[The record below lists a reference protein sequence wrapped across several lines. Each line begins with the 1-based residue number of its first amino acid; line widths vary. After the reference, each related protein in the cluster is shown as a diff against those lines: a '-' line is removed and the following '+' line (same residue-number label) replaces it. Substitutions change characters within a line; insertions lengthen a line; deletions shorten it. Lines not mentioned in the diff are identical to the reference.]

1 MFSNIN
7 YNDYFVDGAQGV
19 LGAINSTDATDLTM
33 LQTATGQDANSVSV
47 DPLFTSP
54 TDLHLTAAS
63 PVQNIGTPIPG
74 IFNDFDD
81 NLRSA
86 TTPDLGADELV
97 APSAASVSLG
107 GRILTADGRGIRNVL
122 VTLTESNG
130 TSRTVISGPFGN
142 YRFTNVAPGQ
152 AVIISAKGKRYVFE
166 DPTRVIQVNE
176 ELTEINF
183 VSVQLPVTKDDQ

>member
-1 MFSNIN
+1 M
-7 YNDYFVDGAQGV
+7 
-19 LGAINSTDATDLTM
+19 
-33 LQTATGQDANSVSV
+33 
-47 DPLFTSP
+47 
-54 TDLHLTAAS
+54 
-63 PVQNIGTPIPG
+63 
-74 IFNDFDD
+74 
-81 NLRSA
+81 
-86 TTPDLGADELV
+86 PDIGADEFI
-97 APSAASVSLG
+97 APSSASVSLG

-122 VTLTESNG
+122 VTLTETDG

-142 YRFTNVAPGQ
+142 YRFANVASGQ